1 MNICFTQKLTC
12 KVKTV
17 KSFNKKSFNNWVL
30 TSIYHYRFD
39 NQLSKIEHL
48 NDFGVVINSL
58 NYEYD
63 TLNRCYLSY
72 KEEGG
77 IYSDSLLAIFNS
89 KGEMYQIRQLT
100 YRDFNLKDSKFK
112 KVKKNECGEIIMMK
126 TFQPPYRFAVVSK
139 KKYEYEYWN

>member
-1 MNICFTQKLTC
+1 MKILLLIISFFYIDICFTQKLTC
-12 KVKTV
+12 KVKAV
-17 KSFNKKSFNNWVL
+17 KSYKKKSFNNWVL

-72 KEEGG
+72 K
-77 IYSDSLLAIFNS
+77 
-89 KGEMYQIRQLT
+89 
-100 YRDFNLKDSKFK
+100 
-112 KVKKNECGEIIMMK
+112 
-126 TFQPPYRFAVVSK
+126 
-139 KKYEYEYWN
+139 